1 MHLIWG
7 YLWGAKNLS
16 HHIFENL
23 NQEFTITRWLMFLSL
38 LVLRWPTLSGSR
50 LAEVVRN
57 KVIASYNSFLKRQIN
72 LSSAAMTPFSA
83 CHNIP
88 HSRLRNQ
95 INQNESVSEPLA
107 LWKMSSAATVQGARR
122 QNPND
127 FLKQV
132 FNSKFWMRVISTL
145 KCKSKFGMRVNSAL
159 EWTAKSKCRMRD
171 SHCESILFFQIIG
184 RPVVVK
190 LNSGVDYRGVNT
202 ELIII

>member
-7 YLWGAKNLS
+7 QLWSAKNRSYHSLWK
-16 HHIFENL
+16 FKL
-23 NQEFTITRWLMFLSL
+23 KEFTITRLLMFLSL

-57 KVIASYNSFLKRQIN
+57 KVIAYYNSFLKRQIH
-72 LSSAAMTPFSA
+72 LSTAAMTPFSA

-88 HSRLRNQ
+88 HSCLKKQ
-95 INQNESVSEPLA
+95 INLNESVSESLA

-132 FNSKFWMRVISTL
+132 FNSKHKIL
-145 KCKSKFGMRVNSAL
+145 G
-159 EWTAKSKCRMRD
+159 
-171 SHCESILFFQIIG
+171 CETRIASQLCFF
-184 RPVVVK
+184 R
-190 LNSGVDYRGVNT
+190 
-202 ELIII
+202 